1 MDMTEDRDPLLRYAH
16 ARADLADR
24 QAEREATDP
33 EEARARAAE
42 RRLIRILIGM
52 VLIIVAGGFVIS
64 IVGLLITGG
73 R

>member
-1 MDMTEDRDPLLRYAH
+1 MTEGRDPLLRYVN

-33 EEARARAAE
+33 EEQRARQAE
-42 RRLIRILIGM
+42 RRMLRLLIAM
-52 VLIIVAGGFVIS
+52 VAVIVAGGFVIS
-64 IVGLLITGG
+64 IVGILLTGG